1 MKKKNKK
8 SVGGRIRTALVIAIS
23 AGIVAASGLYW
34 MGHRGAHTTKMD
46 AYISTP
52 TTTNF
57 TDDASTVLS
66 NNFPDINN
74 NRELSKP
81 ATLRIS
87 YDSVSGPNNSAFK
100 YDSSNTKVAE
110 NVKIS
115 PAIRGTWKMPNPN
128 EITFTPEQD
137 WPAAT
142 KFTVKIGNNLFTR
155 DVRPNRSTISCKTE
169 PIVATT
175 EIFNTYATPGEKNSV
190 TGVAII
196 SFNYP
201 IQTRDFADKV
211 SMKLDGRYIDFT
223 VKFDRY
229 MRTAMIQ
236 TAPIQ
241 ITDEPQTLRLKLNR
255 ISDADEKSRTEKI
268 TAKTIINSADDFFKI
283 ADVTTITADD
293 KFGNPQQL
301 LLLNTTAAAKENTNW
316 SKYITAYLLPKKKA
330 SEPDEDVHAWARD
343 EITPEIISK
352 SEKLALKHVDFVNPA
367 GTYQYAFSYDVSDDV
382 TRYIYVDIAPD
393 MQSENGFIMKN
404 GMNTVMS
411 VAFPER
417 SVKIV
422 GRGALLSLAGD
433 KKLGLVARGGVDTAH
448 VDIYKIESREINHLI
463 TQTYNLFSNLEFRAP
478 WVFDAYDMSV
488 VFQKKIPFANTAR
501 DHVNYTSVN
510 LGEYLDRTYKDQ
522 TGIFVVKAGATEND
536 AEYGDARLI
545 LLTDLGII
553 RKINLDRS
561 SVVFVSYLSDGK
573 PAKDIDITV
582 LGRNGQPIWS
592 GVTNTDGVIDIP
604 HFSYDEY
611 RNAKEPVAIVA
622 RTGNDV
628 SFIPYNAEG
637 EQTTEFSKFDVGGTY
652 ASNATPLRSFV
663 FSDRGIY
670 RPGESVTIGAIVENQ
685 NFSSVA
691 EIPVKIEITD
701 PRGRTMLEKKVS
713 LNSDGMFDVTHQLS
727 TDATIGRYD
736 VSIYSLNNRG
746 RIQDSIGTAQFNVQE
761 FVPDTMKINVQVDN
775 AKTNGWISPENILAT
790 VFLNN
795 LYGTPAT
802 DRRVSAHA
810 TLRPFNFTFDEY
822 REYKFTGNFIS
833 DGVISRGLARAG
845 QTFSIDLPDVRTDEN
860 GVAKIDVNFNREI
873 PTGTYMLNLEIRGFE
888 AGDGKSIQTAIASRV
903 SNLRYLVGFHA
914 DSDLSYVAR
923 NSEHKIKLIALDND
937 AKATNAE
944 NLSLKFIKREN
955 LTSLIKDYANNYKYK
970 TTSRDTVVSV
980 TQLTIPEKGTEIE
993 LNTKNGGTYYVQIT
1007 DTDDNILANIEYFV
1021 ASDEDAEL
1029 GGEHAS
1035 YDGGEHDVRADGEVE
1050 HAHMV

>member
-46 AYISTP
+46 AYISAP
-52 TTTNF
+52 TKTNF

-115 PAIRGTWKMPNPN
+115 PAIRGTWKMPSPN

-155 DVRPNRSTISCKTE
+155 DVRPNRSTISFKTE

-201 IQTRDFADKV
+201 FQTRDFADKV

-241 ITDEPQTLRLKLNR
+241 ITDEPQTLRMKLNR

-352 SEKLALKHVDFVNPA
+352 SEKLALKHIDFVNPA

-422 GRGALLSLAGD
+422 GRGALLSL
-433 KKLGLVARGGVDTAH
+433 R
-448 VDIYKIESREINHLI
+448 
-463 TQTYNLFSNLEFRAP
+463 
-478 WVFDAYDMSV
+478 
-488 VFQKKIPFANTAR
+488 
-501 DHVNYTSVN
+501 
-510 LGEYLDRTYKDQ
+510 
-522 TGIFVVKAGATEND
+522 
-536 AEYGDARLI
+536 
-545 LLTDLGII
+545 
-553 RKINLDRS
+553 
-561 SVVFVSYLSDGK
+561 
-573 PAKDIDITV
+573 
-582 LGRNGQPIWS
+582 
-592 GVTNTDGVIDIP
+592 
-604 HFSYDEY
+604 
-611 RNAKEPVAIVA
+611 
-622 RTGNDV
+622 
-628 SFIPYNAEG
+628 
-637 EQTTEFSKFDVGGTY
+637 
-652 ASNATPLRSFV
+652 
-663 FSDRGIY
+663 
-670 RPGESVTIGAIVENQ
+670 
-685 NFSSVA
+685 
-691 EIPVKIEITD
+691 
-701 PRGRTMLEKKVS
+701 
-713 LNSDGMFDVTHQLS
+713 
-727 TDATIGRYD
+727 
-736 VSIYSLNNRG
+736 
-746 RIQDSIGTAQFNVQE
+746 
-761 FVPDTMKINVQVDN
+761 
-775 AKTNGWISPENILAT
+775 
-790 VFLNN
+790 
-795 LYGTPAT
+795 
-802 DRRVSAHA
+802 
-810 TLRPFNFTFDEY
+810 
-822 REYKFTGNFIS
+822 
-833 DGVISRGLARAG
+833 
-845 QTFSIDLPDVRTDEN
+845 
-860 GVAKIDVNFNREI
+860 
-873 PTGTYMLNLEIRGFE
+873 
-888 AGDGKSIQTAIASRV
+888 
-903 SNLRYLVGFHA
+903 
-914 DSDLSYVAR
+914 
-923 NSEHKIKLIALDND
+923 
-937 AKATNAE
+937 
-944 NLSLKFIKREN
+944 
-955 LTSLIKDYANNYKYK
+955 
-970 TTSRDTVVSV
+970 
-980 TQLTIPEKGTEIE
+980 
-993 LNTKNGGTYYVQIT
+993 
-1007 DTDDNILANIEYFV
+1007 
-1021 ASDEDAEL
+1021 
-1029 GGEHAS
+1029 
-1035 YDGGEHDVRADGEVE
+1035 
-1050 HAHMV
+1050 